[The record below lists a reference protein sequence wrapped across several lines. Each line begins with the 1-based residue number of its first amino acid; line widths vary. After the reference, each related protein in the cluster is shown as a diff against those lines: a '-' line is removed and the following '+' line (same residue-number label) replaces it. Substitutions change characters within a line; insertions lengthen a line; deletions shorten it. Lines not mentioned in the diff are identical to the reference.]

1 MRCHDRFVSRADRH
15 ALGIEMVS
23 GRPYL
28 SIPMANRLVDY
39 DEHDLLSPDE
49 AEPFA
54 REPEAARRFAD
65 ARRARQH
72 DDRLLMPPGR
82 DRGTAV

>member
-1 MRCHDRFVSRADRH
+1 MRFHDSFVSRADRY
-15 ALGIEMVS
+15 ALGVETVS

-28 SIPMANRLVDY
+28 SVPVANRLVDY
-39 DEHDLLSPDE
+39 DEHYLLSSHE
-49 AEPFA
+49 AEQFA

-65 ARRARQH
+65 ACRARQH